1 MKHKG
6 ILSILSLIAV
16 LLISSMLL
24 AGSAAA
30 EETSESG
37 LDWKAGLGYQG
48 MWVGGFLNGISARA
62 WIEEKYGVEA
72 NYFYGDIETRTF
84 EADKVGTGYD
94 TNSAKSDADL
104 YVFELK
110 AMYAP
115 VVREYSRFYVGAV
128 VSRGSFDLKNPGYF
142 FGRDFD
148 DKIWGYGLFI
158 GSEWHFQEFP
168 EIGFNFDV
176 GYKAYRY
183 DERYT
188 EPDGDYFKMDLDLEG
203 IDATVGIHY
212 YF

>member
-1 MKHKG
+1 MKRKG

-16 LLISSMLL
+16 LLISGMLP

-30 EETSESG
+30 EETSKSG

-84 EADKVGTGYD
+84 EADKVGTGYN
-94 TNSAKSDADL
+94 TYSEKSDADL

-128 VSRGSFDLKNPGYF
+128 ASRGSFDLKNTGYY
-142 FGRDFD
+142 GRDFD
-148 DKIWGYGLFI
+148 DKIWGYGVFI

-183 DERYT
+183 DDRYT
-188 EPDGDYFKMDLDLEG
+188 DPDDGDYFKMDLDLEG
-203 IDATVGIHY
+203 IDATIGIHY

>member
-1 MKHKG
+1 MKCKG
-6 ILSILSLIAV
+6 ILSILSLIGV
-16 LLISSMLL
+16 LLISGMLP

-84 EADKVGTGYD
+84 SAEQTFSGY
-94 TNSAKSDADL
+94 TESSGKSDADL

-128 VSRGSFDLKNPGYF
+128 VSRGSFDLKNTGY

-183 DERYT
+183 DDRYT
-188 EPDGDYFKMDLDLEG
+188 DPDDGDYFKMDLDLEG
-203 IDATVGIHY
+203 IDATIGIHY

>member
-6 ILSILSLIAV
+6 ILSILSLITV
-16 LLISSMLL
+16 LLISGMLL

-48 MWVGGFLNGISARA
+48 MWIGGFLNGISARA
-62 WIEEKYGVEA
+62 WIEDKYGLEA
-72 NYFYGDIETRTF
+72 NYFCGDIETRTF
-84 EADKVGTGYD
+84 EADKTGTGYD
-94 TNSAKSDADL
+94 TSAAKSDADL

-128 VSRGSFDLKNPGYF
+128 VSRRSVDLKNPGYF

-148 DKIWGYGLFI
+148 
-158 GSEWHFQEFP
+158 
-168 EIGFNFDV
+168 V
-176 GYKAYRY
+176 
-183 DERYT
+183 
-188 EPDGDYFKMDLDLEG
+188 
-203 IDATVGIHY
+203 
-212 YF
+212 

>member
-6 ILSILSLIAV
+6 ILSILSLIGV
-16 LLISSMLL
+16 LLISGMLL

-30 EETSESG
+30 EEASESG

-48 MWVGGFLNGISARA
+48 MWVGGFLNGISART
-62 WIEEKYGVEA
+62 WIEDKYGVEA
-72 NYFYGDIETRTF
+72 NYFYGDVETRTF
-84 EADKVGTGYD
+84 DVDQSD
-94 TNSAKSDADL
+94 TSDADL
-104 YVFELK
+104 YIFELK

-128 VSRGSFDLKNPGYF
+128 VSRGSFDLKNTGYF

-183 DERYT
+183 DDRYT
-188 EPDGDYFKMDLDLEG
+188 DPDDGDYFKMDLDLEG